1 MLIPFRQL
9 AQRYGMKPKG
19 VLHVGAHFGQE
30 APEYAAIGCNRM
42 IFIEAIPEVYEKLKE
57 NTRQYMD
64 AMAINACISDV
75 DGDTTWFNIAN
86 NEGQSSSLLELGIHK
101 TEHPDVMYS
110 DRIEVTTTRLDTLFN
125 DFPLECDMLNLDL
138 QGAEL
143 MALKSLGSMLNDF
156 KWLYIEVNKAPMY
169 VGCPLV
175 EEIDEYVS
183 KFGFHRVETKWCG
196 RFSWGDSIYIK
207 S

>member
-42 IFIEAIPEVYEKLKE
+42 IFIEAIPDVYEQLKR
-57 NTRQYMD
+57 NLQPYLD

-86 NEGQSSSLLELGIHK
+86 NEGQSSSLLELGTHK
-101 TEHPDVMYS
+101 TAHPEVTYTG
-110 DRIEVTTTRLDTLFN
+110 RIEVTTTRLDTLFK
-125 DFPLECDMLNLDL
+125 DFPLECDFLNLDL

-143 MALKSLGSMLNDF
+143 MALKSLGDHLNEF
-156 KWLYIEVNKAPMY
+156 KWLYIEVNTAHLY

-175 EEIDEYVS
+175 GEIDEYVAQ
-183 KFGFHRVETKWCG
+183 FGFKPIETKMFQQWG
-196 RFSWGDSIYIK
+196 WGDRAYARG
-207 S
+207 

>member
-30 APEYAAIGCNRM
+30 APEYAAIGIQNM
-42 IFIEAIPEVYEKLKE
+42 VFVEALPHIFEQLRK
-57 NTRQYMD
+57 NMNSYMD
-64 AMAINACISDV
+64 ALCFNACISDV
-75 DGDTTWFNIAN
+75 DNEEVIFRISS
-86 NEGQSSSLLELGIHK
+86 NEGQSSSLLEFGVHAV
-101 TEHPDVMYS
+101 EHPDVTFV
-110 DRIEVTTTRLDTLFN
+110 DEVKLKTKRLDTLFK
-125 DFPLECDMLNLDL
+125 DFPLDCDFLNIDL

-143 MALKSLGSMLNDF
+143 MALKSMGSMLNDF
-156 KWLYIEVNKAPMY
+156 KWLYIEVIKANVY

-175 EEIDEYVS
+175 EEIDEYVAQ
-183 KFGFHRVETKWCG
+183 FGFRRVETTWCG
-196 RFSWGDSIYIK
+196 SLRWGDAYFIK

>member
-9 AQRYGMKPKG
+9 AAKYGMKPKG

-30 APEYAAIGCNRM
+30 APEYAAIGCSRM
-42 IFIEAIPEVYEKLKE
+42 IFIEAIPDVYEKLKE

-64 AMAINACISDV
+64 SMAINACISDV

-101 TEHPDVMYS
+101 TEHPEVAYDS
-110 DRIEVTTTRLDTLFN
+110 RIEVTTTRLDTLFA

-143 MALKSLGSMLNDF
+143 MALKSLGSRLDEF

-175 EEIDEYVS
+175 EEIDEYVAQ
-183 KFGFHRVETKWCG
+183 FGFRRVETKWCG
-196 RFSWGDSIYIK
+196 RFSWGDSLYIK

>member
-101 TEHPDVMYS
+101 TEHPDVVYDS
-110 DRIEVTTTRLDTLFN
+110 RIEVTTTRLDTLFA

-143 MALKSLGSMLNDF
+143 MALKSLGSRLEEF

-175 EEIDEYVS
+175 EEIDEYVA
-183 KFGFHRVETKWCG
+183 KFGFRCVETKWCG
-196 RFSWGDSIYIK
+196 SFSWGDAYYIK

>member
-9 AQRYGMKPKG
+9 AAKYGMKPKG

-30 APEYAAIGCNRM
+30 AEEYAFIGCNRM
-42 IFIEAIPEVYEKLKE
+42 IFIEAIPDIYEQLKRNLE
-57 NTRQYMD
+57 PYLD

-75 DGDTTWFNIAN
+75 DGDTTWFNISN

-125 DFPLECDMLNLDL
+125 DFPLECEMLNLDL

-143 MALKSLGSMLNDF
+143 MALKSLGSRLDEF
-156 KWLYIEVNKAPMY
+156 KWLYIEVNKAPVY

-175 EEIDEYVS
+175 EEIDSYVAQ
-183 KFGFHRVETKWCG
+183 FGFRRVETRWCG
-196 RFSWGDSIYIK
+196 SFSWGDSLFIK

>member
-19 VLHVGAHFGQE
+19 VLHVGAHYGQE
-30 APEYAAIGCNRM
+30 AAEYALIGCNRM
-42 IFIEAIPEVYEKLKE
+42 IFIEAIPEVYEQLKRNLE
-57 NTRQYMD
+57 PYLD

-75 DGDTTWFNIAN
+75 DGDTTWFNVAN

-101 TEHPDVMYS
+101 TEHPEVHYS
-110 DRIEVTTTRLDTLFN
+110 DRIEVTTTRLDTLFE
-125 DFPLECDMLNLDL
+125 DMPLECDLLNMDL

-143 MALKSLGSMLNDF
+143 MALKSLGNRLDEF
-156 KWLYIEVNKAPMY
+156 KWLYLEVNTAHVY

-175 EEIDEYVS
+175 GEIDDYVRQ
-183 KFGFHRVETKWCG
+183 FGFRRVEMKAIG
-196 RFSWGDSIYIK
+196 NFSWADAFYVK